1 MHEIL
6 QKTIQSVMAE
16 IAAAYF
22 PPELIIVPRATV
34 AIGDGDRYE
43 QTGAD
48 FTAIVGF
55 NGDINGGM
63 NLAAP
68 EHVTLKLA
76 SALAGEEL
84 FEFDDLAS
92 DAFGELANIIAG
104 DVKARLSDNDSYTID
119 LTPPVVA
126 KGNSQK
132 YNASLNSV
140 KQYFTIGSAPFF
152 VEVFYK

>member
-6 QKTIQSVMAE
+6 KETIKAVMEETAD
-16 IAAAYF
+16 AFF
-22 PPELIIVPRATV
+22 PPEFVIVPRVTV
-34 AIGDGDRYE
+34 MIGGQDKYE
-43 QTGAD
+43 GTNAD
-48 FTAIVGF
+48 FTAIIGF

-68 EHVTLKLA
+68 THVTLKLA

-84 FEFDDLAS
+84 FEIDDMAT

-104 DVKARLSDNDSYTID
+104 AVKERLSADGLYEIG

-126 KGNSQK
+126 EGNSHK
-132 YNASLNSV
+132 YNTSLRST
-140 KQYFTIGSAPFF
+140 KQYFTVGSAPFF
-152 VEVFYK
+152 VEVFY